1 MSIMK
6 RMANKLKK
14 MLGINSP
21 SVRFR
26 VTYEEEGD
34 RLYSLCQRYMSVWDN
49 NDGYWLTVTELDMY
63 EEIKRKHTELGIL
76 KKEEE

>member
-1 MSIMK
+1 MSSVKHK
-6 RMANKLKK
+6 RIVAKIK
-14 MLGINSP
+14 
-21 SVRFR
+21 
-26 VTYEEEGD
+26 EGD